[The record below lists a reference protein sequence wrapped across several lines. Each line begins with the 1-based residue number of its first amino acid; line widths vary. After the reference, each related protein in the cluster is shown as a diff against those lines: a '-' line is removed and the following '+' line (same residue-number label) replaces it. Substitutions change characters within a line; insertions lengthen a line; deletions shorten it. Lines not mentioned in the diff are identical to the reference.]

1 MQSLLD
7 PSGLKWVEME
17 YCGTSRQLANP
28 MTQPGKEFFTG
39 LFRHSLDDKGRVT
52 IPSAWRTAHDEG
64 DRFLATPHPEGYV
77 AVLPP
82 SEVEKLHA
90 KIAQLALSDAA
101 GQDFASR
108 FFAQTQSFTF
118 DKQGRVGLTADLLE
132 HAGIAKEAVLVG
144 SLTKFNLYS
153 PSRWK
158 KVEART
164 AGENFGDIMRRL
176 GI

>member
-1 MQSLLD
+1 MS
-7 PSGLKWVEME
+7 
-17 YCGTSRQLANP
+17 
-28 MTQPGKEFFTG
+28 QPGKAFFTG
-39 LFRHSLDDKGRVT
+39 LFRHTLDEKGRVT
-52 IPSAWRTAHDEG
+52 IPSAWRAAHAEDAV
-64 DRFLATPHPEGYV
+64 FLATPHPDGYL

-90 KIAQLALSDAA
+90 KIALMALSDGA

-108 FFAQTQSFTF
+108 FFAQTQSFSF
-118 DKQGRVGLTADLLE
+118 DKQGRVGLTAELLE
-132 HAGIAKEAVLVG
+132 KAGGAKEAVLVG

-153 PSRWK
+153 TSLRQK
-158 KVEART
+158 GEART